1 MARISTYAIDNNVT
15 SQDKWIGTDSNCS
28 VTKNFTPQGVAD
40 WINATNAVGIAGQI
54 NYKFQA
60 DLTGGRASG
69 TVSFDA
75 GGGDNTAFS
84 AITTFKLSKYNSGEV
99 LILDFLNVLE
109 DEYVLFCQTDN
120 INNFGVYKI
129 TDITQDDDETNFY
142 DVALTLVTSNGNLV
156 DEKYYSLISWPYN
169 VTVVD
174 TQLATAAALIDV
186 SAMGSNTTASF
197 THGLASKNLIV
208 QMYDVTTGEVVFAD
222 IDHTSNNAISV
233 IFASTPPNDIR
244 VVVLDDKNGLT
255 DKTVSYS

>member
-1 MARISTYAIDNNVT
+1 MARISTYAIDPNVT
-15 SQDKWIGTDSNCS
+15 AQDKWIGTDSNGN

-40 WINATNAVGIAGQI
+40 WINSANAVGIAGQI

-84 AITTFKLSKYNSGEV
+84 AITTFKVSKYNSGEV

-142 DVALTLVTSNGNLV
+142 DVTLTLVSSNGNLV

-169 VTVVD
+169 KGESNDKHYTHNQV
-174 TQLATAAALIDV
+174 AAAATWNITHNLDKYPSVSIVDSANNLVVGDV
-186 SAMGSNTTASF
+186 EYINTNQLTLTF
-197 THGLASKNLIV
+197 
-208 QMYDVTTGEVVFAD
+208 
-222 IDHTSNNAISV
+222 
-233 IFASTPPNDIR
+233 
-244 VVVLDDKNGLT
+244 NGAFSG
-255 DKTVSYS
+255 KAYIN